1 VEPEPRAAKLKG
13 MKEAPSPL
21 LKTMIPNSDW
31 DMTPLSVKQW
41 VASREQ
47 GIQELEQQLA
57 AQQ

>member
-1 VEPEPRAAKLKG
+1 

>member
-41 VASREQ
+41 VVSREQ